1 MKFTKGSYIGD
12 NIVIEL
18 SKDENLALRRAL
30 NQCKKEDVA
39 QIQLNRGEWFM
50 PFVIDK
56 EQIDDTKIKSLG

>member
-50 PFVIDK
+50 PFVL
-56 EQIDDTKIKSLG
+56 EDTKND

>member
-12 NIVIEL
+12 DIVIEL
-18 SKDENLALRRAL
+18 SKDENLELRRAL

-50 PFVIDK
+50 PFVV
-56 EQIDDTKIKSLG
+56 EDTKND